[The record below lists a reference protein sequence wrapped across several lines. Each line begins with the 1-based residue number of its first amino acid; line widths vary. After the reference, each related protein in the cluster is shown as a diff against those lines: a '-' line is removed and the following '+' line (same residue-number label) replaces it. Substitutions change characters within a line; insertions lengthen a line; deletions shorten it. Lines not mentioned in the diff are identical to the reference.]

1 MNRWKEASSL
11 IISAACKN
19 QIAPKTPILKLA
31 EVDKCN
37 FEILALKK
45 RSTPKPQLCVF
56 PGGSVSI
63 ADSVQEWEGLFSKF
77 GLTLNVLSD
86 SLANTNILKLPIFN
100 DRNEDLPR
108 WLSLRITAIRETFE
122 ECGILLCKS
131 KQTQN
136 TLQDQSALIQ
146 DHTTNHFEV
155 DNIESWRS
163 KVLDDPF
170 QFLALCE
177 HFNCYPDVENLYL
190 WSNWL
195 TPSHM
200 TERFDAVFF
209 FTNMNHLTLYRGSPD
224 YKEIESSEWFTPE
237 ELLDLS
243 HRGEIWLKPPQWY
256 EIKEL
261 LHVKEFTSLHK
272 HSFRRSNSCLR
283 WMPVRIIALDGEI
296 SLLPG
301 DEMYPN
307 EIHLFKSSPIVRKEE
322 SMASLRCEKM
332 HRMEHTGVKI
342 VLFDTR
348 SDCR

>member
-19 QIAPKTPILKLA
+19 QITPKAPILKLA
-31 EVDKCN
+31 EVEKCN
-37 FEILALKK
+37 FEILTLKK

-56 PGGSVSI
+56 PGGSVSL

-77 GLTLNVLSD
+77 GLSLNVLSD
-86 SLANTNILKLPIFN
+86 TLANSNILKLPIFN
-100 DRNEDLPR
+100 DRNEYLPR

-122 ECGILLCKS
+122 ECGILLCKNRQT
-131 KQTQN
+131 KQSISERN
-136 TLQDQSALIQ
+136 AIRDF
-146 DHTTNHFEV
+146 TTNHFEV

-170 QFLALCE
+170 QFLSLCE
-177 HFNCYPDVENLYL
+177 HFDCHPDVENLLL

-195 TPSHM
+195 TPSHLK
-200 TERFDAVFF
+200 ERFDAIFF
-209 FTNMNHLTLYRGSPD
+209 FTNMDHLALYRGSPD
-224 YKEIESSEWFTPE
+224 NKEIESCEWFTPE

-243 HRGEIWLKPPQWY
+243 DKGEIWLKPPQWY

-261 LHVKEFTSLHK
+261 LHVKELGNLHK
-272 HSFRRSNSCLR
+272 HSYQRSNSCLR

-301 DEMYPN
+301 DNMYPN
-307 EIHLFKSSPIVRKEE
+307 EIHLFKSSPIVRKEDT
-322 SMASLRCEKM
+322 MASLRCVNM

-348 SDCR
+348 SD